1 MQPGFPKL
9 MTAIHDAQSALV
21 SSHKKGRPSR
31 SRTAFILAAY
41 LKSASVSNLLPCI
54 SVTLRVPA
62 RIMLIVIFF
71 ELRHDRID
79 ALAHSNL
86 TVGLPVQSVPAL
98 GGWGLGLLAFALGFM
113 GVRCGCCKSS
123 LSREQSLLC
132 GVAYAGQ
139 PFVARRQRHL
149 GQARDGSQREAN
161 FTLSR

>member
-1 MQPGFPKL
+1 LYFF
-9 MTAIHDAQSALV
+9 HV
-21 SSHKKGRPSR
+21 VR
-31 SRTAFILAAY
+31 
-41 LKSASVSNLLPCI
+41 ASPHHVD
-54 SVTLRVPA
+54 RHF
-62 RIMLIVIFF
+62 FF
-71 ELRHDRID
+71 ELHHDRID

-98 GGWGLGLLAFALGFM
+98 GGWGLLAAALGFM
-113 GVRCGCCKSS
+113 GVRWGRCKSS

-139 PFVARRQRHL
+139 LFVARRQRHL